1 MKPPV
6 RELLRLR
13 NAGFRHRGAPEPV
26 LEGVDLSVREGDR
39 ILIRGPSGSG
49 KSTLLQILAGLAPE
63 YVSGALTG
71 TVERLYD
78 SMGVVLQNPEA
89 QVVTPTVEEE
99 VAFSLEN
106 DGVEVPEIRRRISGV
121 LDRLGIGGLSER
133 HPLSLSGGECQRV
146 SLAAALAREP
156 DILFLDEPTAYLDRA
171 SASSFF
177 EALSKLPARTAVV
190 VVEHRIETAASVC
203 SRAWEVTPRGGLIP
217 SDFRTSPPLSAP
229 PRPSGEAVGPV
240 PPPALEVRGLSHRY
254 GTGAPVLRDV
264 DLVVPAG
271 RVAGLTG
278 PSGCGKTTLL
288 GRIARILPP
297 GPGSIRI
304 AGQDAPARKPAAFH
318 ASLMYI
324 PQNPEHLFVAERVRE
339 ELGLSG
345 DPALELA
352 ERFGLAGRLD
362 SNPYR
367 LSEGEKRRLNLCV
380 ALAER
385 RPLCLLDEPTYG
397 LDDSARDILVR
408 DIRTLASSGTGVLMV
423 SHDEEFL
430 AAASDVV
437 LRMKDGGIPR
447 EEALRAGSLKSA

>member
-1 MKPPV
+1 M
-6 RELLRLR
+6 RELIRLR
-13 NAGFRHRGAPEPV
+13 SAGFRYRGSAEPV

-49 KSTLLQILAGLAPE
+49 KSTLLQMMAGLAPE
-63 YVSGALTG
+63 YVSGVLTG
-71 TVERLYD
+71 TVERLYG
-78 SMGVVLQNPEA
+78 SMGIVLQNPEA

-106 DGVEVPEIRRRISGV
+106 DGVEVPEIRRRVSEV
-121 LDRLGIGGLSER
+121 LARLGIDRLADR

-177 EALSKLPARTAVV
+177 EALEDLPARTAVV
-190 VVEHRIETAASVC
+190 VVEHRIDAAASVC
-203 SRAWEVTPRGGLIP
+203 TRAWEVAPPGRLVP
-217 SDFRTSPPLSAP
+217 SDFRISPPLAP
-229 PRPSGEAVGPV
+229 RQPV
-240 PPPALEVRGLSHRY
+240 PSESGGSGRPPALEVRGVSHRY
-254 GTGAPVLRDV
+254 GKGDPVLLDI

-271 RVAGLTG
+271 RAVGLTG

-304 AGQDAPARKPAAFH
+304 AGKDAFSRKSSDFH

-339 ELGLSG
+339 ELDLSG
-345 DPALELA
+345 APSLELA
-352 ERFGLAGRLD
+352 ERFGLGGRLD

-397 LDDSARDILVR
+397 LDDPAREILVR
-408 DIRTLASSGTGVLMV
+408 DLKSLVSAGTGVLLA

-430 AAASDVV
+430 AAAADVV
-437 LRMKDGGIPR
+437 HRMKDGTILQ
-447 EEALRAGSLKSA
+447 EEALRAGSLQSA